1 MPTAVSQL
9 PSEQSLK
16 AHFPLTFPIPSP
28 VTHPDLLTVKDLHRE
43 EDLLRNPTSFRSWWS
58 AINTTREAFIAL
70 QKIEPPPDLPA
81 EGIALLRPLASPL
94 ARISLQRLT
103 YLYEAALVQFAGSF
117 KLWKSYL
124 NLRMSFVLGKLV
136 VKKRA
141 GGKKKFPE
149 MKDALEEE
157 HDDLEEW
164 EGGLDPVIGW
174 EEWKSLVATFERA
187 LMWLPR
193 LPRLWLMYLSI
204 FFHPKC
210 PPLLSHT
217 HARHTFDRALRTLPP
232 SLHSRIW
239 VRYLLWAEGKGGAT
253 TVHVYRRYLAVDPS
267 VTERFTT
274 LLLTPVNSSPRPLE
288 AAKLLLSL
296 ARKAARGEYTSPEG
310 KSPYQLLEAWIE
322 VVEKFA
328 DEVGLDVEETM
339 ESNEAIALAE
349 ENAAENAT
357 EAAEPASANGKLI
370 RMAGP
375 AISVTSDGQTTHPYD
390 EDEDPLIPRKLNV
403 EKIIHKDGLAIYKD
417 QAGRLWTGLA
427 TYWIKRAEFDRAKE
441 TFENGLKSVLTIRDF
456 TQIFDAYAE
465 FGESLISALMSSLE
479 NEDDESEEEA
489 AETERE
495 LDAKI
500 AEFEDLTDR
509 RPFLVNDVLIRRN
522 PNDVQEWEKRIAL
535 WGEDDEKVAATY
547 TKALDTINPRKATA
561 NLHRLYINF
570 AKFYEEGGVTGQAE
584 EDLDSARKIFEKAT
598 KVNFK
603 LVEDLAEVWCEWSE
617 MEIRHENYDDAIRVM
632 QRATAIPRNV
642 KINYHDHALSAQTR
656 LFKSLKLWSFYVDLE
671 ESIGTVESTKNVYDK
686 ILELRIAN
694 AQIIVNYAA
703 FLEENK
709 YFEESFKIYERGV
722 ELFTFPISFEIWN
735 IYLSKFV
742 KRYGGSKLERA
753 RDLFEQA
760 LEKCPPKPCKPLFL
774 MYAKLEEEYGLA
786 KRSMN
791 ILDRATKVVA
801 DQDKFDMFT
810 IYIAKAAENYG
821 LPATRPIYERALEG
835 RKPNPS
841 TTSIILIDDPVL
853 PDRQTADICLRFAAM
868 ERKLGEIDRARAIIA
883 HASQF
888 CDPRVHPEFWAH
900 WHSFELDTGSEDT
913 FKEMLRIKRS
923 VQAQFNTE
931 ASYLAAEATA
941 VKQGTRNAQEDE
953 PQDAMAAAEKQ
964 VGGVKGFV
972 AATTTRL
979 PPVDGEEAPAAE
991 ESAAVPA
998 ANVDEIQISDDE
1010 L

>member
-1 MPTAVSQL
+1 MAPQ
-9 PSEQSLK
+9 SEEFLK
-16 AHFPLTFPIPSP
+16 AHFPLTFPVPTP
-28 VTHPDLLTVKDLHRE
+28 ATHPDLLTTNDLHRE
-43 EDLLRNPTSFRSWWS
+43 DDLLRNPTSFRSWWS
-58 AINTTREAFIAL
+58 AINTTREAFLSL
-70 QKIEPPPDLPA
+70 QKTEPPPEQA
-81 EGIALLRPLASPL
+81 EELSALLGPLAFPL

-103 YLYEAALVQFAGSF
+103 YLYEAALVQFPGSF

-124 NLRMSFVLGKLV
+124 NLRMSFVLGKLI

-164 EGGLDPVIGW
+164 EGGLDPVVGW

-204 FFHPKC
+204 FFHPQC

-239 VRYLLWAEGKGGAT
+239 VRYLLWAEKKGGAT
-253 TVHVYRRYLAVDPS
+253 TVHVYRRYLAIDPS
-267 VTERFTT
+267 VTERFTAI
-274 LLLTPVNSSPRPLE
+274 LLNPVNSNPRPLE

-296 ARKAARGEYTSPEG
+296 ARKASRGEYTSPEG
-310 KSPYQLLEAWIE
+310 KSPYQLLEDWIE
-322 VVEKFA
+322 VVEKFS
-328 DEVGLDVEETM
+328 DDVGLDVEETI
-339 ESNEAIALAE
+339 ESNEAIA
-349 ENAAENAT
+349 AAEAG
-357 EAAEPASANGKLI
+357 AAESAADGVPEPASVNGNLI
-370 RMAGP
+370 RITGP
-375 AISVTSDGQTTHPYD
+375 PIPVTSDGQSTHPYD
-390 EDEDPLIPRKLNV
+390 EDEDPISPRKLNV
-403 EKIIHKDGLAIYKD
+403 ENIIHKNGLAIYKD

-427 TYWIKRAEFDRAKE
+427 TYWIKRGEFDRAKE

-456 TQIFDAYAE
+456 TQIFDSYAE
-465 FGESLISALMSSLE
+465 FGESLISAMMNSLE
-479 NEDDESEEEA
+479 NEDDDTEEEA

-522 PNDVQEWEKRIAL
+522 PNDVQEWEKRVAL
-535 WGEDDEKVAATY
+535 WGEDDDKVAATY
-547 TKALDTINPRKATA
+547 TKALETINPRKASA
-561 NLHRLYINF
+561 NLHRLYVNF
-570 AKFYEEGGVTGQAE
+570 AKFYEEGGASGQAE
-584 EDLDSARKIFEKAT
+584 EDLDSARKILEKAT

-617 MEIRHENYDDAIRVM
+617 MEIRHDNYDDAIRVM
-632 QRATAIPRNV
+632 QRAAAIPKNIKV
-642 KINYHDHALSAQTR
+642 NYHDHTLSAQTR

-742 KRYGGSKLERA
+742 KRYGGAKLERA

-760 LEKCPPKPCKPLFL
+760 LEKCPPKSCKALFL
-774 MYAKLEEEYGLA
+774 MYSKLEEDYGLA

-791 ILDRATKVVA
+791 ILDRATKVVS

-810 IYIAKAAENYG
+810 IYIAKATANYG
-821 LPATRPIYERALEG
+821 LPATRPIYERALE
-835 RKPNPS
+835 
-841 TTSIILIDDPVL
+841 VL
-853 PDRQTADICLRFAAM
+853 PDRQTADMCLRFAAM

-888 CDPRVHPEFWAH
+888 CDPRVNPDFWAH

-931 ASYLAAEATA
+931 ASYLAAETTA
-941 VKQGTRNAQEDE
+941 AKQGTRKAEEDDS
-953 PQDAMAAAEKQ
+953 QDAMAAAEKQ
-964 VGGVKGFV
+964 AGGVKGFV

-979 PPVDGEEAPAAE
+979 PPVDGEEVQE
-991 ESAAVPA
+991 DQSAPA
-998 ANVDEIQISDDE
+998 ANVDEIHISDDE
-1010 L
+1010 EDI